1 MTDQMVSQRCRLQAR
16 RLAAQRPKTILQA
29 QETLPYP
36 SSLHR
41 ASSKTGRPLK
51 DFPRNDS
58 LRKDRYA
65 INSHIHGYE
74 KAEYVK
80 DEGCSSTQ
88 VESSPAGQVM
98 PNSEI
103 DSSGLRCGNPKIDEK
118 PRGNPGLNTP
128 APHHAK
134 SEDLDSTFCEF
145 TNKNDI
151 GMCST
156 RHSCT
161 TATHES
167 DVMHAGSDWH
177 TSLAIRPRRQA
188 QEDRTN
194 VGGR

>member
-41 ASSKTGRPLK
+41 ASSKTDRPLE
-51 DFPRNDS
+51 DFPRNES

-65 INSHIHGYE
+65 IESHIHGHG
-74 KAEYVK
+74 KTKYVK
-80 DEGCSSTQ
+80 DEGCPSTE
-88 VESSPAGQVM
+88 VESPPAGQV
-98 PNSEI
+98 I
-103 DSSGLRCGNPKIDEK
+103 SGSKFKRSRPASVDPEVDEK
-118 PRGNPGLNTP
+118 PIGNSGPKIP

-134 SEDLDSTFCEF
+134 SKDLNSALCALTEQDHDS
-145 TNKNDI
+145 
-151 GMCST
+151 MVST
-156 RHSCT
+156 SHSRT
-161 TATHES
+161 TAPFES

-194 VGGR
+194 VGGC

>member
-16 RLAAQRPKTILQA
+16 RLAAQRPNTILQA
-29 QETLPYP
+29 QGTLLYP

-41 ASSKTGRPLK
+41 ASSKTDRPLE
-51 DFPRNDS
+51 DFPRSES

-65 INSHIHGYE
+65 IESHIHGHG
-74 KAEYVK
+74 KAKYVK
-80 DEGCSSTQ
+80 DEGCSSTE

-98 PNSEI
+98 PNSEF

-118 PRGNPGLNTP
+118 PRGNPGPNTP

-134 SEDLDSTFCEF
+134 SEDSDSTSCEF
-145 TNKNDI
+145 TDKDDI
-151 GMCST
+151 GTCST
-156 RHSCT
+156 SHSRT
-161 TATHES
+161 TAPYES